1 MFSRDGFV
9 LEFLLY
15 LVLVE
20 SNFWEVGF
28 WYKWKNVFERLVFR
42 IFENLYFWYLEF

>member
-28 WYKWKNVFERLVFR
+28 WLNGKM
-42 IFENLYFWYLEF
+42 YLRD